1 MRRRRGPR
9 PHPSRV
15 TLAHD
20 DPDCCRSRTRNWT
33 GCARSRPAS
42 LLVSRRLVGSCFQAG
57 GAGSNPVGSTRSR
70 LTSTDASTVTPPV
83 GPSTPLRLR
92 GHRRHRLV
100 RPIRIDSAERGYV
113 AMSRGRVTNR
123 IYATQDLAWIDVI
136 GDPHTRHGFHDA
148 ARDPKTVASW
158 WDRWPHANIGVPTG
172 PTSRLVV
179 VDLDGPAAPPPDTP
193 PFGPSDGESRHP
205 PPRGGACAATIQCY
219 YAPVV
224 SNA

>member
-20 DPDCCRSRTRNWT
+20 DPDCCRSRTRNWD
-33 GCARSRPAS
+33 GLRSVATCVFAGQQALGRVVLP
-42 LLVSRRLVGSCFQAG
+42 SRRRGFK
-57 GAGSNPVGSTRSR
+57 SR
-70 LTSTDASTVTPPV
+70 REHQISSDQHRRLHGHPPV

-136 GDPHTRHGFHDA
+136 GDPRG
-148 ARDPKTVASW
+148 
-158 WDRWPHANIGVPTG
+158 
-172 PTSRLVV
+172 
-179 VDLDGPAAPPPDTP
+179 
-193 PFGPSDGESRHP
+193 
-205 PPRGGACAATIQCY
+205 PPRLPRRRPGPEDRRQLVGPLAPRQHRRPHRPDVTPGRRRPRRARSATT
-219 YAPVV
+219 
-224 SNA
+224 